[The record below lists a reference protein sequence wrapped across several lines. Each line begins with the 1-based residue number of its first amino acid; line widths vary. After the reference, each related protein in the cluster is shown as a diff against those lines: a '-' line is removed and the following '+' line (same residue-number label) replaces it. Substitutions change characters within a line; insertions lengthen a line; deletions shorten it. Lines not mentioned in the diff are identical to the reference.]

1 MEPPAITL
9 PGEEQGVVEARED
22 EFLWIELGSRADAT
36 AGVGG
41 LGHSPV
47 SAPDIQAHLAQLE
60 EERLASEHVMAALMG
75 GNVEFSN
82 SASDEEDA
90 IPLPPSVASGSA
102 APEPAPEPAPAPP
115 KLSKLARKKQALA
128 FGGPEPEPEAAPS
141 EFRSKL
147 VTRKSQLRLKL
158 SMPGMPAVGDGP
170 NCLAMPA
177 DDPSFDITASP
188 GGTPAF
194 ISLRHGV
201 RLTQNGEA
209 SSTTSSA
216 GSSWAGLQSSQSN
229 RSLPSAGS
237 VSSVGS
243 AGSSAGTVFSA
254 LGGPRPSATGETSGD
269 AAGTDGP
276 SGSPAPPVDSPL
288 RTGQLRMGDLMR
300 CSPRRLLGEGTFG
313 AVEYA
318 VHAPTCTPLA
328 LKFMKVEANKGHRDS
343 IMREW
348 ELLVAMTVHPNI
360 IRFQGICYS
369 DADRAVCF
377 GLELMDAGS
386 LSDCLYGNA
395 FAFTPQTSEEAD
407 DSADLAA
414 RRAARPRLSEAA
426 VWALAL
432 ALGRGL
438 TCLHRHKI
446 VHRDLKPAN
455 VLLGKRGEVK
465 ISDFGVAKML
475 EETMELLESQIG
487 TARYMSPERAR

>member
-1 MEPPAITL
+1 MDPPAITL
-9 PGEEQGVVEARED
+9 PGEDQ
-22 EFLWIELGSRADAT
+22 S
-36 AGVGG
+36 
-41 LGHSPV
+41 
-47 SAPDIQAHLAQLE
+47 E
-60 EERLASEHVMAALMG
+60 EERLASARVMAALMG

-82 SASDEEDA
+82 SASDEEEA
-90 IPLPPSVASGSA
+90 IPLPPCVASGAA
-102 APEPAPEPAPAPP
+102 APEPVPEPPSAPP
-115 KLSKLARKKQALA
+115 KLSKLAQKKQALA
-128 FGGPEPEPEAAPS
+128 FGPEPEPAAAPS

-147 VTRKSQLRLKL
+147 VARKSQLRLKL
-158 SMPGMPAVGDGP
+158 SMPGMPVVGDGLD
-170 NCLAMPA
+170 CLAMPA
-177 DDPSFDITASP
+177 DDPSFAITASP

-229 RSLPSAGS
+229 RSLPSDGS

-243 AGSSAGTVFSA
+243 AASSTGTVFFG
-254 LGGPRPSATGETSGD
+254 LGGPRPIATGATSGD
-269 AAGTDGP
+269 ADGTDGP
-276 SGSPAPPVDSPL
+276 TGSPAPPVDSTL
-288 RTGQLRMGDLMR
+288 RTGQLRMADLQR

-318 VHAPTCTPLA
+318 VHVPTCTPLA

-360 IRFQGICYS
+360 IRFHGICYS
-369 DADRAVCF
+369 DPDRAVCF

-395 FAFTPQTSEEAD
+395 FTPQTSEGAD
-407 DSADLAA
+407 DSGDLAA

-438 TCLHRHKI
+438 ACLHRHKI

-455 VLLGKRGEVK
+455 VLLSKRGEVK

-475 EETMELLESQIG
+475 DESMALLESQIG

>member
-1 MEPPAITL
+1 M
-9 PGEEQGVVEARED
+9 
-22 EFLWIELGSRADAT
+22 AD
-36 AGVGG
+36 
-41 LGHSPV
+41 
-47 SAPDIQAHLAQLE
+47 
-60 EERLASEHVMAALMG
+60 
-75 GNVEFSN
+75 
-82 SASDEEDA
+82 
-90 IPLPPSVASGSA
+90 
-102 APEPAPEPAPAPP
+102 
-115 KLSKLARKKQALA
+115 
-128 FGGPEPEPEAAPS
+128 
-141 EFRSKL
+141 
-147 VTRKSQLRLKL
+147 
-158 SMPGMPAVGDGP
+158 
-170 NCLAMPA
+170 
-177 DDPSFDITASP
+177 
-188 GGTPAF
+188 
-194 ISLRHGV
+194 
-201 RLTQNGEA
+201 
-209 SSTTSSA
+209 
-216 GSSWAGLQSSQSN
+216 LQ
-229 RSLPSAGS
+229 
-237 VSSVGS
+237 
-243 AGSSAGTVFSA
+243 
-254 LGGPRPSATGETSGD
+254 
-269 AAGTDGP
+269 
-276 SGSPAPPVDSPL
+276 
-288 RTGQLRMGDLMR
+288 R